1 MEQEPGDDESHQA
14 VQWENYYHH
23 DSVLFAIDCGPSM
36 HTGSDDEQGPPLL
49 TALRAALRLMEIK
62 LVSAPKDY
70 VGIMLWNTAAS
81 RMTSE
86 TKHGFWPHSIEYAT
100 LQQVNVPVTFQ
111 LRQWI
116 QSQMPMEHVF
126 ANALRLLTA
135 SVKAG
140 TRRVFFVTNQDDP
153 HPDSKKPSIQKAC
166 INAMKDYFRR
176 GIDLEPFFIG
186 RPTRPFSINAFYA
199 DILGV
204 YDDGLVDDALRPW
217 RLRQLQDQ
225 NGSKQR
231 VWDSATKWAELDE
244 QMDGRETTKHVTFDL
259 LLSLGPLSKPKM
271 ADDKH
276 PKPAG
281 QSEWRI
287 HVKAYSLVS
296 ETARELPVRVSSY
309 GNEDPH
315 DLYEVASIQHMY
327 RTTTGELMKP
337 ETMDHVYMLCESDS
351 PEAHISFTNEE
362 IKALRQFGCLPG
374 LSLLGFKDRS
384 TVHFYENIKHAY
396 FLYPSDLEHPGS
408 KRTFS
413 ALLTSMLSKN
423 KVALCL
429 FLPRENAIP
438 HFAVLLPQA
447 EELDAEGRQRV
458 PPGMHLITMPY
469 ADDIRE
475 PPHTVSM
482 SANSDEVAAAS
493 KVIESF
499 HRRDPF
505 NPDVYSNPALQH
517 HYDTLMAHAFGE
529 QPTAYRDTILPDYAL
544 IERVSVCH

>member
-1 MEQEPGDDESHQA
+1 M
-14 VQWENYYHH
+14 
-23 DSVLFAIDCGPSM
+23 
-36 HTGSDDEQGPPLL
+36 
-49 TALRAALRLMEIK
+49 
-62 LVSAPKDY
+62 
-70 VGIMLWNTAAS
+70 
-81 RMTSE
+81 
-86 TKHGFWPHSIEYAT
+86 
-100 LQQVNVPVTFQ
+100 
-111 LRQWI
+111 
-116 QSQMPMEHVF
+116 
-126 ANALRLLTA
+126 
-135 SVKAG
+135 
-140 TRRVFFVTNQDDP
+140 
-153 HPDSKKPSIQKAC
+153 
-166 INAMKDYFRR
+166 
-176 GIDLEPFFIG
+176 G
-186 RPTRPFSINAFYA
+186 RSTRPFSINTFYA

-231 VWDSATKWAELDE
+231 VWDSATKWAELE
-244 QMDGRETTKHVTFDL
+244 AQMDGRETTKHVTFDL
-259 LLSLGPLSKPKM
+259 LLSLGPLSKPKV
-271 ADDKH
+271 ADDDKH

-287 HVKAYSLVS
+287 QVKAYSLVS
-296 ETARELPVRVSSY
+296 ETTRGLPVRVSSH
-309 GNEDPH
+309 GNEDPN
-315 DLYEVASIQHMY
+315 DLYEVVSVQHMH
-327 RTTTGELMKP
+327 RTTTGELVKP
-337 ETMDHVYMLCESDS
+337 EEMDHVYMLCESDS
-351 PEAHISFTNEE
+351 PEAQISFSSEE

-374 LSLLGFKDRS
+374 LSLLGFKDRT

-447 EELDAEGRQRV
+447 EELDSEGRQRV

-475 PPHTVSM
+475 PPHASSL

-505 NPDVYSNPALQH
+505 NPDVFPNPALQY
-517 HYDTLMAHAFGE
+517 HYDILMAHAFGHA
-529 QPTAYRDTILPDYAL
+529 PPAYNDTILPDYAL
-544 IERVSVCH
+544 IERVRMRYLPQRSGTSIRAYNEVLLADPRTAETRHSAFDASLDETLRRMHREHMLDRVGGIG

>member
-1 MEQEPGDDESHQA
+1 
-14 VQWENYYHH
+14 
-23 DSVLFAIDCGPSM
+23 
-36 HTGSDDEQGPPLL
+36 
-49 TALRAALRLMEIK
+49 
-62 LVSAPKDY
+62 
-70 VGIMLWNTAAS
+70 
-81 RMTSE
+81 
-86 TKHGFWPHSIEYAT
+86 
-100 LQQVNVPVTFQ
+100 
-111 LRQWI
+111 
-116 QSQMPMEHVF
+116 MPMEHVF

-135 SVKAG
+135 SVKTG

-153 HPDSKKPSIQKAC
+153 HPNSQKQFIQKAC
-166 INAMKDYFRR
+166 IDAMKVRARTLWQDYYRR

-186 RPTRPFSINAFYA
+186 RPSQPFSINTFYA

-231 VWDSATKWAELDE
+231 VWDSATKWAELEE

-309 GNEDPH
+309 GNEDPN
-315 DLYEVASIQHMY
+315 DLYEVASIQRMY
-327 RTTTGELMKP
+327 RTTTGELVKP
-337 ETMDHVYMLCESDS
+337 EEMDHVYMLCESDS
-351 PEAHISFTNEE
+351 PEAQISFTNEE
-362 IKALRQFGCLPG
+362 IKTLRQFGCLPG

-475 PPHTVSM
+475 PPHTASL
-482 SANSDEVAAAS
+482 SANSEEVAAAS

-505 NPDVYSNPALQH
+505 NPDVYPNPALQY
-517 HYDTLMAHAFGE
+517 HYDMLMAHAFGDK
-529 QPTAYRDTILPDYAL
+529 PAAYNDTILPDYAL
-544 IERVSVCH
+544 IERVRNYHLRQRSGSSIRAWNETLMADPRTAETRNSTFDASLDETLRRMHRERMLDRVCGLANVQLVVPELRQACEHYGLPKHGRKVELISTLEAYLSQSTHGGQGIGS